1 MNIIDIYNKELPNIK
16 ESISSNSKK
25 INNIDIIKYSLNDF
39 ADNKKKAGTINELLI
54 AGTLSKLGYDINV
67 PDDNNRDYDI
77 IVSKDGKHNYL
88 ECKLDNTA
96 HIYSNFY
103 FEYWNYTFNRPT
115 GINNTNLNTLYAH
128 TYFNNDDK
136 RYYFLSGKRMI
147 FVEAIKTI
155 LSKEPNSIRK
165 YEHTY
170 ISYNGLVGDSAYIV
184 KQDTFMKYFKG
195 FNVPLLPVYR
205 WK

>member
-88 ECKLDNTA
+88 
-96 HIYSNFY
+96 
-103 FEYWNYTFNRPT
+103 
-115 GINNTNLNTLYAH
+115 
-128 TYFNNDDK
+128 
-136 RYYFLSGKRMI
+136 
-147 FVEAIKTI
+147 
-155 LSKEPNSIRK
+155 
-165 YEHTY
+165 
-170 ISYNGLVGDSAYIV
+170 
-184 KQDTFMKYFKG
+184 
-195 FNVPLLPVYR
+195 
-205 WK
+205 

>member
-195 FNVPLLPVYR
+195 FNIPLLPR
-205 WK
+205 M